1 MSTPL
6 PIRANDLFIS
16 YGHADWKA
24 VKPVLDWLDKSAGLK
39 LWYDMRSGSAAQR
52 TTDVLSRGIES
63 ARGALFFISPNWGAS
78 AWCRDEHEV
87 ALTERRRNEEY
98 IVVAGKI
105 AETEVPAWFQTA
117 QVLDFGKFDLAAAS
131 ALLRSLAPN
140 PPLRVDNDQ
149 DIYYAGPWRNQ
160 GSAVRK
166 ALRILLEMGW
176 RLVGDPQDHSRFDDS
191 VPRITTIIQSCRGLV
206 ALLPYRPGSESHNT
220 SPWVLDEIRIAQ
232 QLGRP
237 YAVLGEPGAEVPANL
252 VRGAY
257 GSRVLP
263 LSGNGLDE
271 RSRNTLQAFDDM
283 IGHVPHSSAGT
294 YSFYAGPLLGDTAES
309 DTLVSVIERVTN
321 MTCVQGRYVTG
332 QHAQEAVVK
341 QIRGAAFVIA
351 DVTDDNRDALIQAGI
366 ARGANVPLHLTCR
379 VPADGSRQTR
389 FMLQDMEINW
399 YSDPLERLGATYRI
413 ARRYRRRVL
422 TPATEI

>member
-16 YGHADWKA
+16 YGHADWEA

-39 LWYDMRSGSAAQR
+39 LWYDTRSGSAAQR
-52 TTDVLSRGIES
+52 TTDVLSRGIAS

-98 IVVAGKI
+98 IVVAGQI
-105 AETEVPAWFQTA
+105 AGTEVPAWFQTA
-117 QVLDFGKFDLAAAS
+117 QVLDFGQFDLAAAS
-131 ALLRSLAPN
+131 ALLRSLTPH

-160 GSAVRK
+160 SGSVRK
-166 ALRILLEMGW
+166 ALHILREMGW
-176 RLVGDPQDHSRFDDS
+176 RLVGDPQDHPRFADS
-191 VPRITTIIQSCRGLV
+191 LPRITAIIQSCRGLV
-206 ALLPYRPGSESHNT
+206 ALLPFRPGSEPHNT

-237 YAVLGEPGAEVPANL
+237 YVLIAEPGAEVPASL
-252 VRGAY
+252 VRSAY
-257 GSRVLP
+257 GSRVLA
-263 LSGNGLDE
+263 LSDNGVDE

-294 YSFYAGPLLGDTAES
+294 YSFYAGTLHGDTAES
-309 DTLVSVIERVTN
+309 DTLVPVIERVTN
-321 MTCVQGRYVTG
+321 MTCVQGRFLPG
-332 QHAQEAVVK
+332 QHAQEAIVD
-341 QIRGAAFVIA
+341 QIRGAAFMIA
-351 DVTDDNRDALIQAGI
+351 DVTDDNHHALIQAAI

-379 VPADGSRQTR
+379 APADGNRQTH

-399 YSDPLERLGATYRI
+399 YTDPLERLGATYRI
-413 ARRYRRRVL
+413 ARRYRRRIL
-422 TPATEI
+422 TPAAEI